1 VLVATTGIFVAWRFY
16 GTSSLGADRF
26 AASFPGLYKA
36 LFNKY
41 WVDELYGAVFVRG
54 VALGGGQAL
63 HANDRFVIDGGDGEV
78 RPGLGVNGVAWGVR
92 DLVARASN
100 LWDRYVVDGA
110 VNLTAFGFD
119 SLSYVFRA
127 AQSGLVQQYALGLM
141 IGLFLLI
148 AAGRFV
154 LGLY

>member
-1 VLVATTGIFVAWRFY
+1 
-16 GTSSLGADRF
+16 
-26 AASFPGLYKA
+26 
-36 LFNKY
+36 
-41 WVDELYGAVFVRG
+41 
-54 VALGGGQAL
+54 
-63 HANDRFVIDGGDGEV
+63 
-78 RPGLGVNGVAWGVR
+78 
-92 DLVARASN
+92 
-100 LWDRYVVDGA
+100 VVDGA